1 MQGKKKKKLAYDMRV
16 REALEIRR
24 HGSGPGK
31 GLNEDNGAYLKTDIW
46 DTVLNSIGKWMRSGC
61 VGGGGGGQP
70 FTGSL
75 FYASSSSHSLS
86 IVFGFLVNLMVYFLT
101 VFLSFLS

>member
-1 MQGKKKKKLAYDMRV
+1 MRWKEHGTAIISQHYEHCQEPLNCENFEPVVNMQGKKKKKLAYDMRV

-46 DTVLNSIGKWMRSGC
+46 DTVLNSIGK
-61 VGGGGGGQP
+61 
-70 FTGSL
+70 
-75 FYASSSSHSLS
+75 
-86 IVFGFLVNLMVYFLT
+86 
-101 VFLSFLS
+101 

>member
-1 MQGKKKKKLAYDMRV
+1 MRWKEHGTAITKQQWSHSGISQHYEHCQEPFDCENFEPVVNMQGKKKKKLAYDMRV

-46 DTVLNSIGKWMRSGC
+46 DTVLNSIGK
-61 VGGGGGGQP
+61 
-70 FTGSL
+70 
-75 FYASSSSHSLS
+75 
-86 IVFGFLVNLMVYFLT
+86 
-101 VFLSFLS
+101 